1 MVICVVFKKP
11 YAFLIKHFKIIHL
24 FLTVIYIYLAIKVN
38 SILKYYNNF
47 SLGIVSKLDAV
58 HYITSY
64 YIIAILASII
74 ICIVIY
80 ALMRYKKKPRTLYLL
95 LIGFSLVIAWLINY
109 SYQGLETIYISVLD
123 TRSIRW
129 YQDLLRILSWVQY
142 LTIAVV
148 LVRGLGFDIKKFN
161 FVHDLEDLGIDVNDE
176 EEVELTLG
184 NTNTIWRKLRR
195 HLREF
200 KYYYF
205 ENRIFI
211 NIIVIVIVA
220 LIGFSLVIDK
230 EVVNKVYQ
238 QNEVFSTD
246 QFTFNVLESYITNRD
261 FDNQEIMNNNT
272 SFVVVR
278 IRLSSNVGKK
288 VLNTGNL
295 ILKVNNHSY
304 SSDKKYAARFKDLG
318 SAYRDQKID
327 EATDYLFIYNVIN
340 EDINEGMK
348 IVYAEDKTVN
358 LSPIKLDQSD
368 DIKNYKLGDKVDFS
382 ESSLGSGSL
391 LIHSFEVQDKFSYPY
406 QYEIAGQIY
415 TNQLTI
421 TSVQNII
428 LHLVMESFYP
438 YELDNYSFL
447 EKYGVL
453 HYKIDDKEYTSSVF
467 ENKTPGNYKEG
478 LYLSV
483 DKDIANAT
491 SIWLDIKI
499 RNKQYLYTLK

>member
-123 TRSIRW
+123 TRSIRL

-295 ILKVNNHSY
+295 ILKVNHHSY

-340 EDINEGMK
+340 
-348 IVYAEDKTVN
+348 
-358 LSPIKLDQSD
+358 
-368 DIKNYKLGDKVDFS
+368 
-382 ESSLGSGSL
+382 
-391 LIHSFEVQDKFSYPY
+391 
-406 QYEIAGQIY
+406 
-415 TNQLTI
+415 
-421 TSVQNII
+421 
-428 LHLVMESFYP
+428 
-438 YELDNYSFL
+438 
-447 EKYGVL
+447 
-453 HYKIDDKEYTSSVF
+453 
-467 ENKTPGNYKEG
+467 
-478 LYLSV
+478 
-483 DKDIANAT
+483 
-491 SIWLDIKI
+491 
-499 RNKQYLYTLK
+499 